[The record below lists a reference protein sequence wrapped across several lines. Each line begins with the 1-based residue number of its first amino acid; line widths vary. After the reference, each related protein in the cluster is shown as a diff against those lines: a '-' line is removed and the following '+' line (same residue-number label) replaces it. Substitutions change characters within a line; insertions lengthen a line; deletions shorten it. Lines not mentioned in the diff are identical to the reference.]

1 MTALFREDALS
12 VHYYRDARMR
22 RWVDRVLEQGAI
34 GRALIFSSAMAQY
47 VEARHALRRIADL
60 VDVDSRKWQQ
70 YAEESRWPLSWL
82 LSREAR
88 TLLAYERKVAETF
101 DASVFVSRAEAEL
114 FRTLAGTRAA
124 GKVCYA
130 ENGVDSAYFD
140 PELASECPYES
151 NTRTLVFTGAMD
163 YKPNVDAADWFAR
176 IAFPR
181 IVTRWP
187 DARFAIVGARP
198 DPRVRALAAHNGV
211 LVTGSVP
218 DVRPYLA
225 HAVAVVAPLRIA
237 RGIQNKVLEG
247 MAMAK
252 IVIASAAAAE
262 GIDAEP
268 EREILLA
275 DSVGDY
281 VRALALVFEG
291 AFTELGR
298 NARSRILTSY
308 GWAANLDRIGRLLAE
323 APGSPAT
330 IGGHAAAAA

>member
-1 MTALFREDALS
+1 LS
-12 VHYYRDARMR
+12 
-22 RWVDRVLEQGAI
+22 
-34 GRALIFSSAMAQY
+34 AQ
-47 VEARHALRRIADL
+47 
-60 VDVDSRKWQQ
+60 
-70 YAEESRWPLSWL
+70 
-82 LSREAR
+82 
-88 TLLAYERKVAETF
+88 
-101 DASVFVSRAEAEL
+101 
-114 FRTLAGTRAA
+114 
-124 GKVCYA
+124 
-130 ENGVDSAYFD
+130 
-140 PELASECPYES
+140 
-151 NTRTLVFTGAMD
+151 
-163 YKPNVDAADWFAR
+163 
-176 IAFPR
+176 
-181 IVTRWP
+181 
-187 DARFAIVGARP
+187 
-198 DPRVRALAAHNGV
+198 NGV

-218 DVRPYLA
+218 DIRPYLA